1 MDVDL
6 FTVTA
11 PLVIRHA
18 DGTRRLM
25 AERFPHPAGLLYF
38 EPFWRDNARQP
49 AIHLVRGEIRGGG
62 PWKVGD
68 AVVTVLSC
76 REFELNTEWNDWQ
89 GLLLGADTVYGDRE
103 ATRASA
109 RQHGALV

>member
-25 AERFPHPAGLLYF
+25 AERFPHPAGLLSF
-38 EPFWRDNARQP
+38 EPFWRDTA
-49 AIHLVRGEIRGGG
+49 
-62 PWKVGD
+62 
-68 AVVTVLSC
+68 
-76 REFELNTEWNDWQ
+76 
-89 GLLLGADTVYGDRE
+89 
-103 ATRASA
+103 
-109 RQHGALV
+109 